1 MEQCYYGLHKDGV
14 LGTNSRELVVFDLD
28 GTLVDSEHQIS
39 VATNETRRLFGLSPA
54 KSRQLQSWFGK
65 HPKNFFPELS
75 AEDNELAVN
84 SFRNTLSESLHLIK
98 PIRGAHNLLDYL
110 KEMNATLAVATTKPS
125 WLAVSVVGEVG
136 MSTYFD
142 HIQGSEGLNPKPST
156 DVFKKVEETL
166 GFSPKLKFAIGD
178 RISDMKASVG
188 SGYRSTLLS
197 SWFRELNDREFSIML
212 ARKYKRVGSLAEYQ
226 VDLSRQL
233 SRMARD

>member
-1 MEQCYYGLHKDGV
+1 M
-14 LGTNSRELVVFDLD
+14 GTNSRELVVFDLD

-65 HPKNFFPELS
+65 HPEIFFSELS

-84 SFRNTLSESLHLIK
+84 SFRKTLSESLHLIK
-98 PIRGAHNLLDYL
+98 PVSGAHNLLDYL
-110 KEMNATLAVATTKPS
+110 KEMNVALAVATTKPS
-125 WLAVSVVGEVG
+125 WLAVSVVAEVG

-142 HIQGSEGLNPKPST
+142 HVQGSEGLNPKPST
-156 DVFKKVEETL
+156 DVFKKVEQTL
-166 GFSPKLKFAIGD
+166 GFSPKFKFAIGD

-188 SGYRSTLLS
+188 AGYQSTLLG
-197 SWFRELNDREFSIML
+197 SWFRELNDHEFSFML
-212 ARKYKRVGSLAEYQ
+212 ASKYRRVGSLAEYQ
-226 VDLSRQL
+226 KNLNQQL